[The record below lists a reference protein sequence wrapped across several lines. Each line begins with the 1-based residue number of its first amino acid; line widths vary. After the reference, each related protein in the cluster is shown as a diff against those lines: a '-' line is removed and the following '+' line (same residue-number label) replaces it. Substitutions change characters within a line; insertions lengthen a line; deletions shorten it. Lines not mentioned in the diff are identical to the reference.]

1 MLKIQINM
9 FKKINANN
17 FLIFL
22 VLILDI
28 NQSSFGMKI
37 NKKKKIDNNFS
48 LWSLKWLEKNKIDLI
63 SINNQ
68 QLKFRLYQELAKYTG
83 IDQKIFDKLFRLILV
98 EKKRILSDHIKEIK
112 SKKRLYFTR
121 FRKCKMSSNPKL
133 IIF

>member
-1 MLKIQINM
+1 MLKIQVNM

-48 LWSLKWLEKNKIDLI
+48 LWSLKWLEQNKIDLI

-121 FRKCKMSSNPKL
+121 FRK
-133 IIF
+133 

>member
-1 MLKIQINM
+1 M

-22 VLILDI
+22 VLIFNI
-28 NQSSFGMKI
+28 NQSSYGMKI
-37 NKKKKIDNNFS
+37 NEKKKIDNNFH
-48 LWSLKWLEKNKIDLI
+48 LWSSKWLEKNEIDLL

-83 IDQKIFDKLFRLILV
+83 IDQEIFDKLFRLILI

-112 SKKRLYFTR
+112 LKKRLYFIR
-121 FRKCKMSSNPKL
+121 FRK
-133 IIF
+133 